1 MGRLIA
7 AAALALALLAPSAA
21 TADLLPWPNDA
32 YTKAD
37 PTTDT
42 GRRLNLQLAD
52 MPANAAG
59 VPVDPTEFNRND
71 GFSPGTLIVAK
82 VPGIENEKAF
92 DKAGLVPITD
102 VARSFDRDQPAVLL
116 DAKTGER
123 QLIWSEL
130 EYPDELKK
138 DPASNTL
145 VIHPARNLREGRRY
159 VVALRDLGAT
169 GGPKPSAHDPA
180 GHKRA
185 RTSPGGPWGAP
196 PFPRA

>member
-1 MGRLIA
+1 MGRLVA
-7 AAALALALLAPSAA
+7 VALLALLFVVPSAS
-21 TADLLPWPNDA
+21 ADLLPWPNDTF
-32 YTKAD
+32 TKPD

-42 GRRLNLQLAD
+42 GRRLDLQLAD

-71 GFSPGTLIVAK
+71 GFSPGTLIAAK
-82 VPGIENEKAF
+82 VPGIDTQKAF

-116 DAKTGER
+116 AAKTGER

-138 DPASNTL
+138 DSASNTL

-159 VVALRDLGAT
+159 VVALRNLGSAG
-169 GGPKPSAHDPA
+169 GGPKPGDEDLAVLRKAHISTT
-180 GHKRA
+180 GL
-185 RTSPGGPWGAP
+185 WGAWH
-196 PFPRA
+196 FT

>member
-1 MGRLIA
+1 MGRLLA
-7 AAALALALLAPSAA
+7 VALLALLFVVPSAR
-21 TADLLPWPNDA
+21 ADLLPWPNDA

-82 VPGIENEKAF
+82 VPGIDNQKAF

-102 VARSFDRDQPAVLL
+102 VARSYDRDQPAVLL
-116 DAKTGER
+116 DARTGKR

-130 EYPDELKK
+130 EYPDSLGV
-138 DPASNTL
+138 DPSQNTL
-145 VIHPARNLREGRRY
+145 IVHPARNLAEGHRY
-159 VVALRDLGAT
+159 VVVLRDLGAA
-169 GGPKPSAHDPA
+169 GGPKPDAQDLAVMRRA
-180 GHKRA
+180 GIADRNL
-185 RTSPGGPWGAP
+185 
-196 PFPRA
+196 

>member
-1 MGRLIA
+1 MGRLLA
-7 AAALALALLAPSAA
+7 VALLALAVLAPSAH
-21 TADLLPWPNDA
+21 ADLLPWPSDA

-37 PTTDT
+37 PTADT
-42 GRRLNLQLAD
+42 GLRLNLQLTD
-52 MPANAAG
+52 MPANIAG

-71 GFSPGTLIVAK
+71 GFSPGTLIAAK
-82 VPGIENEKAF
+82 VPGIDTQKAF

-138 DPASNTL
+138 DPAVNSL
-145 VIHPARNLREGRRY
+145 VIHPARNLEEGHRY